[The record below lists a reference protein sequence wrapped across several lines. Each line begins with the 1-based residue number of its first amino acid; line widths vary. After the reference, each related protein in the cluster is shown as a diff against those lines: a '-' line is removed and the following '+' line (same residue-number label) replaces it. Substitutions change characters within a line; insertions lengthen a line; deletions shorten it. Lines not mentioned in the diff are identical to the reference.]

1 MSKLRVAMAGC
12 GVIARQH
19 LEGYKRSGRAVVEAL
34 IDTKEENSASFAK
47 EVGGSPKIFDD
58 LNKALEWGEFD
69 AVDIMTPHDLHFDHA
84 LACMKANKHILLE
97 KPMAINRR
105 DCEKLLTA
113 GQDHVTQNKKV
124 FMIGENAQY
133 WPEVVKVKEII
144 DSGRI
149 GDVYFAKTSY
159 WETSISS
166 PFQKR
171 VDSSE
176 HWEFN
181 PSRVGGGILMSGSCH
196 WIRPLRM
203 WLGEVDE
210 VVGTISE
217 GAFEGMPAGFET
229 QAQALLRFKN
239 GKTACFHGLVASH
252 ALSDTP
258 FFQVYGSKGEITIGG
273 GFKAGVT
280 VYDREHVNGE
290 SQGPALG
297 YMESFPPEIEAF
309 VGAALDS
316 KPLDADAMYCSGEP
330 RIVWAIYR
338 SLQSKQ
344 WEKVW
349 DS

>member
-1 MSKLRVAMAGC
+1 MFVCVYLCV
-12 GVIARQH
+12 
-19 LEGYKRSGRAVVEAL
+19 RAWMRC
-34 IDTKEENSASFAK
+34 SF
-47 EVGGSPKIFDD
+47 
-58 LNKALEWGEFD
+58 L
-69 AVDIMTPHDLHFDHA
+69 
-84 LACMKANKHILLE
+84 
-97 KPMAINRR
+97 
-105 DCEKLLTA
+105 
-113 GQDHVTQNKKV
+113 
-124 FMIGENAQY
+124 
-133 WPEVVKVKEII
+133 
-144 DSGRI
+144 
-149 GDVYFAKTSY
+149 
-159 WETSISS
+159 SS
-166 PFQKR
+166 PFMKD
-171 VDSSE
+171 VDGST
-176 HWEFN
+176 HWGCD
-181 PSRVGGGILMSGSCH
+181 PSRVGGGILMNGSCH
-196 WIRPLRM
+196 WLRPLRM

-210 VVGTISE
+210 VVGTVSE
-217 GAFEGMPAGFET
+217 SAYEGMPAGYET

-239 GKTACFHGLVASH
+239 GKTACFQGLYASH

-273 GFKAGVT
+273 GFKGGVT